1 VNRAIH
7 GPGRA
12 GQKLIS
18 KHPQRIWHLV
28 VECDAFDW
36 IAVLQDL
43 KLVLV
48 SGMVGDKAGVI
59 TSSCSAFEPMK
70 LKETTKGPK
79 DLRELYCGT
88 EALDGGWKPIAEG

>member
-1 VNRAIH
+1 VNREIH

-12 GQKLIS
+12 GQKLIR

-28 VECDAFDW
+28 VECDASDC

-48 SGMVGDKAGVI
+48 SVMVGDKAGVI

-79 DLRELYCGT
+79 DLREMYCGT
-88 EALDGGWKPIAEG
+88 EALDGDCRRMSDI